1 MLYIYTA
8 KNAKGESYTGEFEAN
23 NKIEVYTKVRDEGGR
38 VLGVREKGYAN
49 LNVSIDSLLS
59 RINARD
65 KIVFAKNL
73 SSMLSAGLSVTRA
86 LEVMEKQARKSAL
99 KKLLHDLA
107 QDVSKGIPFS
117 EALRKKP
124 KVFPPIFVSMA
135 LAGEESGNLSESLGV
150 IASQMEKSYTLTK
163 RVKGAM
169 IYPTVILS
177 LMVVISILL
186 LIYMVPT
193 LTSTFSGLG
202 VELPVTTRAIIV
214 ASDFMI
220 KHTIIFITS
229 LILSVVLVLTF
240 ARSRIGKKLIESVS
254 LKLPVVGLIIMEVNS
269 ARTARTMSSLLSSGV
284 PIVNALEVTESV
296 VPNHLYKEALL
307 DARNS
312 IQKGETISTVLG
324 RYEKIYPPFITEM
337 TAVGEETG
345 KISEML
351 LNVALFYE
359 EDVDDKTKNL
369 STIIEPVLMIIIG
382 LGVAIFALSM
392 LAPTYS
398 LVDVI

>member
-1 MLYIYTA
+1 M
-8 KNAKGESYTGEFEAN
+8 
-23 NKIEVYTKVRDEGGR
+23 
-38 VLGVREKGYAN
+38 
-49 LNVSIDSLLS
+49 
-59 RINARD
+59 
-65 KIVFAKNL
+65 
-73 SSMLSAGLSVTRA
+73 
-86 LEVMEKQARKSAL
+86 MEKQARKSAL
-99 KKLLHDLA
+99 KSLLHDLS

-135 LAGEESGNLSESLGV
+135 LAGEESGNLSASLGV
-150 IASQMEKSYTLTK
+150 ISSQMEKSYTLTK

-169 IYPTVILS
+169 IYPVVILS
-177 LMVVISILL
+177 LMVVIAILL

-193 LTSTFSGLG
+193 LTATFSGLG
-202 VELPVTTRAIIV
+202 VELPITTRAIIY

-220 KHTIIFITS
+220 KHTLVFISALLGGIILLAAF
-229 LILSVVLVLTF
+229 L
-240 ARSRIGKKLIESVS
+240 RSSFGRRAFESFS
-254 LKLPVVGLIIMEVNS
+254 LKLPVIGLIVMEVNS

-284 PIVNALEVTESV
+284 PIVNAIEVTESV
-296 VPNHLYKEALL
+296 VPNHLYKAALS
-307 DARNS
+307 DARSS
-312 IQKGETISTVLG
+312 IQKGETISTVLA

-359 EDVDDKTKNL
+359 DDVDDKTKNL

-382 LGVAIFALSM
+382 IAVAIFALSM

-398 LVDVI
+398 LVNVI

>member
-1 MLYIYTA
+1 MLYTYTA
-8 KNAKGESYTGEFEAN
+8 KNAKGEVYTGDFEAKS
-23 NKIEVYTKVRDEGGR
+23 KIEVYTKVRDEGGR
-38 VLGVREKGYAN
+38 VLGVREKGYVN
-49 LNVSIDSLLS
+49 LNLSLDSMFS
-59 RINARD
+59 RINSRD

-86 LEVMEKQARKSAL
+86 LEVMEKQARKNAL

-135 LAGEESGNLSESLGV
+135 LAGEESGNLSDSLGV

-169 IYPTVILS
+169 IYPVVILS

-202 VELPVTTRAIIV
+202 VELPITTRAIIA

-220 KHTIIFITS
+220 RHTLIFIATII
-229 LILSVVLVLTF
+229 LSIVLVFAF
-240 ARSRIGKKLIESVS
+240 ARSKAGGRLLESLF

-269 ARTARTMSSLLSSGV
+269 ARTARTMSSLLSAGV

-296 VPNHLYKEALL
+296 VPNHLYKIALI

-312 IQKGETISTVLG
+312 IQKGETISTVLA

-382 LGVAIFALSM
+382 IGVAIFALSM

>member
-1 MLYIYTA
+1 MLYTYTA
-8 KNAKGESYTGEFEAN
+8 KNTKGELYTGEFEAKS
-23 NKIEVYTKVRDEGGR
+23 KIEVYTKVRDEGGR
-38 VLGVREKGYAN
+38 VLGVREKGFVN
-49 LNVSIDSLLS
+49 LNVSIDSILS

-86 LEVMEKQARKSAL
+86 LEVMEKQARKNAL
-99 KKLLHDLA
+99 KKLLHDLS

-202 VELPVTTRAIIV
+202 VELPITTRVIIA

-220 KHTIIFITS
+220 KHTIIFVTS
-229 LILSVVLVLTF
+229 LILGVVLFLAF
-240 ARSRIGKKLIESVS
+240 ARSKVGKKLLETIS
-254 LKLPVVGLIIMEVNS
+254 LKLPVVGLIVMEVNS

-296 VPNHLYKEALL
+296 VPNHLYKAALL

-312 IQKGETISTVLG
+312 IQKGETISTVLA

-382 LGVAIFALSM
+382 IGVAIFALSM

-398 LVDVI
+398 LVNVI

>member
-38 VLGVREKGYAN
+38 VLGVREKGYTN

>member
-1 MLYIYTA
+1 MLYTYTA
-8 KNAKGESYTGEFEAN
+8 KNAKGEVYTGDFEAKS
-23 NKIEVYTKVRDEGGR
+23 KIEVYTKVRDEGGR
-38 VLGVREKGYAN
+38 VLGVREKGYVN
-49 LNVSIDSLLS
+49 LNLSLDSMFS
-59 RINARD
+59 RINSRD

-86 LEVMEKQARKSAL
+86 LEVMEKQARKNAL

-135 LAGEESGNLSESLGV
+135 LAGEESGNLSDSLGV

-169 IYPTVILS
+169 IYPVVILS

-202 VELPVTTRAIIV
+202 VELPITTRAIIA

-220 KHTIIFITS
+220 RHTLIFIATII
-229 LILSVVLVLTF
+229 LSIVLVFAF
-240 ARSRIGKKLIESVS
+240 ARSKAGGRLLESLF

-269 ARTARTMSSLLSSGV
+269 ARTARTMSSLLSAGV

-296 VPNHLYKEALL
+296 VPNHLYKIALI

-312 IQKGETISTVLG
+312 IQKGETISTVLA

-359 EDVDDKTKNL
+359 EDVDDKT
-369 STIIEPVLMIIIG
+369 
-382 LGVAIFALSM
+382 
-392 LAPTYS
+392 
-398 LVDVI
+398 

>member
-1 MLYIYTA
+1 
-8 KNAKGESYTGEFEAN
+8 
-23 NKIEVYTKVRDEGGR
+23 
-38 VLGVREKGYAN
+38 
-49 LNVSIDSLLS
+49 
-59 RINARD
+59 
-65 KIVFAKNL
+65 
-73 SSMLSAGLSVTRA
+73 
-86 LEVMEKQARKSAL
+86 
-99 KKLLHDLA
+99 
-107 QDVSKGIPFS
+107 
-117 EALRKKP
+117 
-124 KVFPPIFVSMA
+124 
-135 LAGEESGNLSESLGV
+135 
-150 IASQMEKSYTLTK
+150 
-163 RVKGAM
+163 
-169 IYPTVILS
+169 
-177 LMVVISILL
+177 
-186 LIYMVPT
+186 
-193 LTSTFSGLG
+193 
-202 VELPVTTRAIIV
+202 
-214 ASDFMI
+214 
-220 KHTIIFITS
+220 
-229 LILSVVLVLTF
+229 LSVVLVLTF

>member
-1 MLYIYTA
+1 MLYTYTA
-8 KNAKGESYTGEFEAN
+8 KNTKGELYTGEFEAKS
-23 NKIEVYTKVRDEGGR
+23 KIEVYTKVRDEGGR
-38 VLGVREKGYAN
+38 VLGVREKGFVN
-49 LNVSIDSLLS
+49 LNVSIDSILS

-86 LEVMEKQARKSAL
+86 LEVMEKQARKNAL
-99 KKLLHDLA
+99 KKLLHDLS

-150 IASQMEKSYTLTK
+150 IASQMVKSYTLTK

-202 VELPVTTRAIIV
+202 VELPITTRVIIA

-220 KHTIIFITS
+220 KHTIIFVTS
-229 LILSVVLVLTF
+229 LILGVVLFLAF
-240 ARSRIGKKLIESVS
+240 ARSKVGKKLLETIS
-254 LKLPVVGLIIMEVNS
+254 LKLPVVGLIVMEVNS

-296 VPNHLYKEALL
+296 VPNHLYKAALL

-312 IQKGETISTVLG
+312 IQKGETISTVLA

-382 LGVAIFALSM
+382 IGVAIFALSM

-398 LVDVI
+398 LVNVI